1 MILTFMSQNL
11 LFGGLRDGDGNQ
23 KDRWPELLK
32 RIDSVERKADFLL
45 LQETWGWEDYSHKA
59 LVRARNDLDMESM
72 PLPYS
77 PDNNGTGLLYRQQTV
92 GRWQN
97 WSTEHGELLQ
107 HGFGVAGFDVELSS
121 LLSVMSVHLDA
132 FGSDRALQEI
142 EVVANRAYKNGP
154 FAVMGGDFNYTASR
168 GPNPNYDYAGIP
180 PYNVQGRTMLSD
192 PTKNEPLL
200 PDRRIGWKLE
210 RADMVDVAYYM
221 FDKTKDKKYLEN
233 TANDPP
239 DRIDQFWVSRPLAS
253 GIINYWVISQPEN
266 ASDHKGI
273 AFQLDTALINKPEN
287 WHYH

>member
-1 MILTFMSQNL
+1 MILTFVSQNL
-11 LFGGLRDGDGNQ
+11 LFGGLRDGDGNLD
-23 KDRWPELLK
+23 DRWSLLRQ
-32 RIDSVERKADFLL
+32 RINSVEPKADFLF
-45 LQETWGWEDYSHKA
+45 LQETWGWEDYGHKS

-77 PDNNGTGLLYRQQTV
+77 PDNNATGLLYQQQTV

-107 HGFGVAGFDVELSS
+107 HGFGVAGFEVGLSS

-132 FGSDRALQEI
+132 FGSDRALLEI

-154 FAVMGGDFNYTASR
+154 FAVLGGDFNYTASR
-168 GPNPNYDYAGIP
+168 SPNPNYDYDDIP

-192 PTKNEPLL
+192 PTKKETLL

-221 FDKTKDKKYLEN
+221 FEKTQDKKFLET

-253 GIINYWVISQPEN
+253 AITNYWVVGEPKK

-273 AFQLDTALINKPEN
+273 AFQLDTALIGKPDN